1 MSFLIIQRRALLKNF
16 ILFKE
21 VMVVMR
27 VAIKWNKQD
36 SMILSAIFAVIG
48 LIVGIAMLAKKG
60 NKK

>member
-1 MSFLIIQRRALLKNF
+1 
-16 ILFKE
+16 
-21 VMVVMR
+21 MR

-48 LIVGIAMLAKKG
+48 LIVGIAMLVKKG